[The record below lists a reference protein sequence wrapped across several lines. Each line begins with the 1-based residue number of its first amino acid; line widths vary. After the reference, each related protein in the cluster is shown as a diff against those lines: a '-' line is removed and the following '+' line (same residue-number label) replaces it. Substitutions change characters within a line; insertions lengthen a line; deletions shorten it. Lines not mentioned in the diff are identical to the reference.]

1 MQAVAPFAPLL
12 AALLLMMH
20 YSSAVP
26 SDFAFEPSSENS
38 LATEPSDFAN
48 EQFGQLAA
56 LFGVAESALKELAG
70 VNVLAAVSALKIAV
84 EAASALPKTVRPA
97 CAYATHA
104 GMSQSLLL
112 CTNGICLFV
121 AHVQQSIQQGCHRG
135 AVVFCCHPSEVLC
148 LHKDCVRGECH
159 ER

>member
-1 MQAVAPFAPLL
+1 VQAVAPFAPLL

-20 YSSAVP
+20 HSSAVP

-38 LATEPSDFAN
+38 LATEPRDFAN

-56 LFGVAESALKELAG
+56 LFGVTEAALKELAG

-104 GMSQSLLL
+104 GMSQSLLF
-112 CTNGICLFV
+112 TNGVCLV
-121 AHVQQSIQQGCHRG
+121 AAQHCHVQQSIQQGCHRG
-135 AVVFCCHPSEVLC
+135 AIVLCCHLAEILC
-148 LHKDCVRGECH
+148 LHKD
-159 ER
+159 

>member
-20 YSSAVP
+20 HSSAVP

-38 LATEPSDFAN
+38 LATEPSNFAN

-56 LFGVAESALKELAG
+56 LFGVTEAALKELAG

-121 AHVQQSIQQGCHRG
+121 AQRWHVQQSIQQGCHCG
-135 AVVFCCHPSEVLC
+135 AIVFCCRLSEVLC
-148 LHKDCVRGECH
+148 LHKD
-159 ER
+159 